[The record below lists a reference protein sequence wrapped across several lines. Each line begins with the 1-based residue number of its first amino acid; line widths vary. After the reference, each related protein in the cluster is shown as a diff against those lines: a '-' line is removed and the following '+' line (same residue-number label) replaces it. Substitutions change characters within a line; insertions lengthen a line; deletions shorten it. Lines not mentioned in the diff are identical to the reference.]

1 MKLVVISADLS
12 PLSPIRVL
20 ADRLADT
27 TRWQL
32 TAHGHEVDTRVVELR
47 DLAADIAHVMETGSP
62 GSDLRHAVKTVAQ
75 ADGVIAVSPIFSAS
89 SSGLFKSFFDVLDN
103 TTLTG
108 KPVLLAA
115 TGATARHSVTP
126 ERALRPLFSR
136 LRATLVP
143 TTVYAATEDWGAACL
158 ADRIVRAGREL
169 GSLMGGRAAITE
181 NTESVVPLEQ

>member
-1 MKLVVISADLS
+1 MELVVISADLS
-12 PLSPIRVL
+12 PPSSTRVL

-32 TAHGHEVDTRVVELR
+32 AAHGHEVDTRVVELR
-47 DLAADIAHVMETGSP
+47 DLATDIAHVMGTGSP
-62 GSDLRHAVKTVAQ
+62 GSDLSHVLKTVAQ
-75 ADGVIAVSPIFSAS
+75 ADGVIAVSPMFSAS
-89 SSGLFKSFFDVLDN
+89 YSGLFNSFFDVFDN

-108 KPVLLAA
+108 KPLLLAA
-115 TGATARHSVTP
+115 TGATARHSVAL
-126 ERALRPLFSR
+126 EHALRPLFSY
-136 LRATLVP
+136 LGASVVP

-181 NTESVVPLEQ
+181 Q